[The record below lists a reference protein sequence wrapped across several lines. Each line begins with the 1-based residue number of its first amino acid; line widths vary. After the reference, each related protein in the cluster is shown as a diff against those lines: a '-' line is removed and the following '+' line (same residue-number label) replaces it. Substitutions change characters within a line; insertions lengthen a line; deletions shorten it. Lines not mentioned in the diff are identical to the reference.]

1 MDRYR
6 AKSNTIDKLH
16 PETTTSNYIQP
27 DSLVS
32 GIKLAI
38 RRRGGHDMHI
48 IYAIYKILAKGAK
61 YTLTES
67 TESIGRRKLALVQCR
82 SNLRQEMRHN

>member
-1 MDRYR
+1 MDRYM
-6 AKSNTIDKLH
+6 AKWNAVDKLH
-16 PETTTSNYIQP
+16 PETTTSNYTYIQP

-48 IYAIYKILAKGAK
+48 IYPIYEIVAKGAK
-61 YTLTES
+61 YTLTVATES
-67 TESIGRRKLALVQCR
+67 TEGRKLA
-82 SNLRQEMRHN
+82 